1 MVETASKPDEWDT
14 YWNGNCSGIT
24 YGVSSDTFIDATNK
38 MMYKV
43 ENGKVTL
50 IKYFGSNSTI
60 YIPRTI
66 NGYTVTKIAAGFY
79 SSSSTRYIY
88 IPKEVTKIESKAFTN
103 TSYSTH
109 YFYFEI
115 AEQPSNWGT
124 EWYYNS
130 YYGTYTNYIS
140 KYWNQKFSY

>member
-1 MVETASKPDEWDT
+1 
-14 YWNGNCSGIT
+14 
-24 YGVSSDTFIDATNK
+24 
-38 MMYKV
+38 MYKV
-43 ENGKVTL
+43 ENGKATL
-50 IKYFGSNSTI
+50 TKYFGSNSTL

-66 NGYTVTKIAAGFY
+66 NGYTVTKIAADFY

-88 IPKEVTKIESKAFTN
+88 IPKEVTKIEAKAFTN
-103 TSYSTH
+103 TSYYTH

-140 KYWNQKFSY
+140 KSWNQKFSY